1 MILLHNKYIEF
12 STYLFEMKRK
22 KRNNEIEPDPYE
34 NVVRLHKLDP
44 YEALI
49 KSNIVLK
56 KNNKSIE

>member
-1 MILLHNKYIEF
+1 
-12 STYLFEMKRK
+12 MKRK